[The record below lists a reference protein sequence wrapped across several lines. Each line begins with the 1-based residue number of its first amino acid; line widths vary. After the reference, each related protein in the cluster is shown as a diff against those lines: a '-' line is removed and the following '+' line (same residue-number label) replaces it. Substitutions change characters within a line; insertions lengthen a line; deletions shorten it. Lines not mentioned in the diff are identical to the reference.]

1 MLPYLKLMR
10 PANIITAFADI
21 LAGSSIVAGGL
32 IVFSHID
39 LYLLLLATAGLYGGG
54 VVLNDYFDAEIDQQE
69 RPERPIPSG
78 QVTKK
83 EALTL
88 GVVLFLIGIVASFLV
103 NVVSGLLAVAIAVLA
118 TSYDAKGKHIDWIG
132 PINMGLCRGLNLLL
146 GMSILP
152 AITGENWY
160 LLFIPVIY
168 IAAITSI
175 SKGEVTGSTR
185 KPLYVATFFYLLV
198 ITAIAYL
205 GYESEASDFFS
216 TVLFVILFAALI
228 LPPLV
233 RAIKEPSAKKIRL
246 AVKVGIISLIVMN
259 AAIAASSAGL
269 FFGLVVLTLLPF
281 SFLTGKLFPVT

>member
-1 MLPYLKLMR
+1 MR

-21 LAGSSIVAGGL
+21 LAGASIVAGGL
-32 IVFSHID
+32 VVFYSAD

-54 VVLNDYFDAEIDQQE
+54 VVLNDYFDAEIDQLE

-78 QVTKK
+78 QVTKNK
-83 EALTL
+83 ALTL
-88 GVVLFLIGIVASFLV
+88 GVVLFLIGIAASFLV
-103 NVVSGLLAVAIAVLA
+103 NVVSGFLAVAIAVLA
-118 TSYDAKGKHIDWIG
+118 TAYDAKGKHIDWIG

-185 KPLYVATFFYLLV
+185 KPLYAAAFFYLLV

-216 TVLFVILFAALI
+216 TVLFVILFAVLI

-233 RAIKEPSAKKIRL
+233 RAIKEPSAQKIRL
-246 AVKVGIISLIVMN
+246 AVKLGIISLIVMN

-269 FFGLVVLTLLPF
+269 LFGLVVLTLLPF
-281 SFLTGKLFPVT
+281 SFMIGKLFPVT

>member
-32 IVFSHID
+32 IVFYSAD

-78 QVTKK
+78 QVTKNQ
-83 EALTL
+83 ALTL
-88 GVVLFLIGIVASFLV
+88 GIALFLVGIAASFLV
-103 NVVSGLLAVAIAVLA
+103 NLGSGSLAVAIALLA
-118 TSYDAKGKHIDWIG
+118 TAYDAKGKHIDWIG

-152 AITGENWY
+152 AITAENWY

-185 KPLYVATFFYLLV
+185 KPLYVAAFFYLLV

-269 FFGLVVLTLLPF
+269 VFGLVVLTLLPF

>member
-1 MLPYLKLMR
+1 MFYS
-10 PANIITAFADI
+10 A
-21 LAGSSIVAGGL
+21 
-32 IVFSHID
+32 D

-78 QVTKK
+78 QVTKS

-88 GVVLFLIGIVASFLV
+88 GVVLFLIGIAASFVV
-103 NVVSGLLAVAIAVLA
+103 NVVSGFLAVAIAVLA
-118 TSYDAKGKHIDWIG
+118 TAYDAKGKHIDWIG

-152 AITGENWY
+152 AITAENWY

-185 KPLYVATFFYLLV
+185 KPLYVAAFFYLLV

>member
-1 MLPYLKLMR
+1 MR

-32 IVFSHID
+32 IVFYSAD

-78 QVTKK
+78 QVTKN

-88 GVVLFLIGIVASFLV
+88 GVVLFLIGIAASFVV
-103 NVVSGLLAVAIAVLA
+103 NVVSGFLAVAIAVLA
-118 TSYDAKGKHIDWIG
+118 TAYDAKGKHIDWIG

-152 AITGENWY
+152 AITAENWY

-185 KPLYVATFFYLLV
+185 KPLYVAAFFYLLV

-205 GYESEASDFFS
+205 GYESEASDFFY

-228 LPPLV
+228 LLPLV

-269 FFGLVVLTLLPF
+269 VFGLVVLTLLPF

>member
-233 RAIKEPSAKKIRL
+233 RAIKEPSAKKIRR

-269 FFGLVVLTLLPF
+269 VFGLVVLTLLPF

>member
-32 IVFSHID
+32 IVFYSAD

-78 QVTKK
+78 QVTKS

-88 GVVLFLIGIVASFLV
+88 GVVLFLIGIAASFVV
-103 NVVSGLLAVAIAVLA
+103 NVVSGFLAVAIAVLA
-118 TSYDAKGKHIDWIG
+118 TAYDAKGKHIDWIG

-185 KPLYVATFFYLLV
+185 KPLYVAAFFYLLV

-269 FFGLVVLTLLPF
+269 VFGLVVLTLLPF

>member
-32 IVFSHID
+32 IVFYSAD

-78 QVTKK
+78 QVTKS

-88 GVVLFLIGIVASFLV
+88 GVVLFLIGIAASFVV
-103 NVVSGLLAVAIAVLA
+103 NVVSGFLAVAIAVLA
-118 TSYDAKGKHIDWIG
+118 TAYDAKGKHIDWIG

-152 AITGENWY
+152 AITAENWY

-185 KPLYVATFFYLLV
+185 KPLYVAAFFYLLV

-269 FFGLVVLTLLPF
+269 VFGLVVLTLLPF

>member
-32 IVFSHID
+32 VVFYSAD

-78 QVTKK
+78 QVTKS

-88 GVVLFLIGIVASFLV
+88 GVVLFLIGIAASFVV
-103 NVVSGLLAVAIAVLA
+103 NVVSGFLAVAIAVLA
-118 TSYDAKGKHIDWIG
+118 TAYDAKGKHIDWIG

-152 AITGENWY
+152 AITAENWY

-185 KPLYVATFFYLLV
+185 KPLYVAAFFYLLV

-269 FFGLVVLTLLPF
+269 VFGLVVLTLLPF

>member
-32 IVFSHID
+32 IVFYSAD

-78 QVTKK
+78 QVTKS

-88 GVVLFLIGIVASFLV
+88 GVVLFLIGIAASFVV
-103 NVVSGLLAVAIAVLA
+103 NVVSGFLAVAIAVLA
-118 TSYDAKGKHIDWIG
+118 TAYDAKGKHIDWIG

-152 AITGENWY
+152 AITAENWY

-185 KPLYVATFFYLLV
+185 KPLYVAAFFYLLV

-205 GYESEASDFFS
+205 GYESEASDFFY

-228 LPPLV
+228 LLPLV

-269 FFGLVVLTLLPF
+269 VFGLVVLTLLPF

>member
-1 MLPYLKLMR
+1 
-10 PANIITAFADI
+10 
-21 LAGSSIVAGGL
+21 
-32 IVFSHID
+32 
-39 LYLLLLATAGLYGGG
+39 
-54 VVLNDYFDAEIDQQE
+54 
-69 RPERPIPSG
+69 
-78 QVTKK
+78 
-83 EALTL
+83 
-88 GVVLFLIGIVASFLV
+88 
-103 NVVSGLLAVAIAVLA
+103 
-118 TSYDAKGKHIDWIG
+118 
-132 PINMGLCRGLNLLL
+132 MGLCRGLNLLL

-152 AITGENWY
+152 AITAENWY

-185 KPLYVATFFYLLV
+185 KPLYVAAFFYLLV

-269 FFGLVVLTLLPF
+269 VFGLVVLTLLPF

>member
-32 IVFSHID
+32 VVFYSGD

-54 VVLNDYFDAEIDQQE
+54 VVLNDYFDADLDQKE

-78 QVTKK
+78 QVTKNR
-83 EALTL
+83 ALILAT
-88 GVVLFLIGIVASFLV
+88 VLFLVGIAASFLV
-103 NVVSGLLAVAIAVLA
+103 NFVSGFLAVTIALLAAF
-118 TSYDAKGKHIDWIG
+118 YDAKGKHLNWIG
-132 PINMGLCRGLNLLL
+132 PINMGLCRGFNLLL
-146 GMSILP
+146 GMSLLP
-152 AITGENWY
+152 STTLENWH

-185 KPLYVATFFYLLV
+185 GPLYVAAFFYLLV
-198 ITAIAYL
+198 IAAIAFL
-205 GYESEASDFFS
+205 GYESEANDFFS
-216 TVLFVILFAALI
+216 SVLFVILFAVLI
-228 LPPLV
+228 LPPLF
-233 RAIKEPSAKKIRL
+233 RAIREPSANKIRM
-246 AVKVGIISLIVMN
+246 AVKVGIVSLIVMN

-269 FFGLVVLTLLPF
+269 IFGLVVLSLLPF

>member
-1 MLPYLKLMR
+1 MR

-21 LAGSSIVAGGL
+21 LAGASIVAGGL
-32 IVFSHID
+32 VVFYSAD

-54 VVLNDYFDAEIDQQE
+54 VVLNDYFDAEIDQLE

-78 QVTKK
+78 QVTKNK
-83 EALTL
+83 ALTL
-88 GVVLFLIGIVASFLV
+88 GVVLFLIGIAASFLV
-103 NVVSGLLAVAIAVLA
+103 NVVSGILAVAIAVLA
-118 TSYDAKGKHIDWIG
+118 TAYDAKGKHIDWIG

-152 AITGENWY
+152 AITAQNWY

-185 KPLYVATFFYLLV
+185 KPLYAAAFFYLLV

-216 TVLFVILFAALI
+216 TVLFVILFAVLI

-246 AVKVGIISLIVMN
+246 AVKLGIISLIVMN

-269 FFGLVVLTLLPF
+269 IFGLVVLALLPF

>member
-32 IVFSHID
+32 VVFYSAD

-83 EALTL
+83 EALSL
-88 GVVLFLIGIVASFLV
+88 GVVLFLIGIAASFVV
-103 NVVSGLLAVAIAVLA
+103 NVVSGFLAVAIAVLA
-118 TSYDAKGKHIDWIG
+118 TAYDAKGKHIDWIG

-185 KPLYVATFFYLLV
+185 KPLYVAAFFYLLV

>member
-32 IVFSHID
+32 VVFYSAD

-83 EALTL
+83 EALSL
-88 GVVLFLIGIVASFLV
+88 GVVLFLIGIAASFVV
-103 NVVSGLLAVAIAVLA
+103 NVVSGFLAVAIAVLA
-118 TSYDAKGKHIDWIG
+118 TAYDAKGKHIDWIG

-185 KPLYVATFFYLLV
+185 KPLYVAAFFYLLV

-269 FFGLVVLTLLPF
+269 VFGLVVLTLLPF

>member
-21 LAGSSIVAGGL
+21 LAGASIVAGGL
-32 IVFSHID
+32 VVFYSGD

-78 QVTKK
+78 QVTKNK
-83 EALTL
+83 ALTL
-88 GVVLFLIGIVASFLV
+88 GVVLFLIGIAASFLV
-103 NVVSGLLAVAIAVLA
+103 NVVSGILAVAIAVLA
-118 TSYDAKGKHIDWIG
+118 TAYDAKGKHIDWIG

-152 AITGENWY
+152 AITAQNWY

-185 KPLYVATFFYLLV
+185 KPLYVAAFFYLLV
-198 ITAIAYL
+198 IAAIVYL

-216 TVLFVILFAALI
+216 TVLFVILFAVLI

-246 AVKVGIISLIVMN
+246 AVKLGIISLIVMN

-269 FFGLVVLTLLPF
+269 VFGLVVLTLLPF

>member
-32 IVFSHID
+32 VVFYSAD

-83 EALTL
+83 EALSL
-88 GVVLFLIGIVASFLV
+88 GVVLFLIGIAASFVV
-103 NVVSGLLAVAIAVLA
+103 NVVSGFLAVAIAVLA
-118 TSYDAKGKHIDWIG
+118 TAYDAKGKHIDWIG

-152 AITGENWY
+152 AITAENWY

-185 KPLYVATFFYLLV
+185 KPLYVAAFFYLLV

-269 FFGLVVLTLLPF
+269 VFGLVVLTLLPF

>member
-118 TSYDAKGKHIDWIG
+118 TAYDAKGKHIDWIG

-233 RAIKEPSAKKIRL
+233 RAIKEPSAKKIRR

-269 FFGLVVLTLLPF
+269 VFGLVVLTLLPF